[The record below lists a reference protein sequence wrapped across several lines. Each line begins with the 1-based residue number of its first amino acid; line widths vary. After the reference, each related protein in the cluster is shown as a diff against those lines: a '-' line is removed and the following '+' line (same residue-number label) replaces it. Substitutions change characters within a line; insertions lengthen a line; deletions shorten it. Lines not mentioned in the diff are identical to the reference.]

1 LASSFTDIKGF
12 TWDIGGHVQFSHYE
26 DFDRVMDL
34 ALPDGW
40 LHHQRESWVWIA
52 DLAEVF
58 ASQADRATFG
68 ALLAA
73 ERGAVDLSRCD
84 YVEGF
89 DSEKIAASVTRFG
102 VAEWHFVKVA
112 V

>member
-1 LASSFTDIKGF
+1 MSNADPINAAAKDLARSGRAAL
-12 TWDIGGHVQFSHYE
+12 VQFG
-26 DFDRVMDL
+26 L
-34 ALPDGW
+34 A
-40 LHHQRESWVWIA
+40 WVWIA
-52 DLAEVF
+52 DVAEVF

-68 ALLAA
+68 AMLAA

-89 DSEKIAASVTRFG
+89 SAEKIAASVTRFG

>member
-1 LASSFTDIKGF
+1 MSAPSTRDTILDA
-12 TWDIGGHVQFSHYE
+12 
-26 DFDRVMDL
+26 
-34 ALPDGW
+34 A
-40 LHHQRESWVWIA
+40 QRI
-52 DLAEVF
+52 
-58 ASQADRATFG
+58 
-68 ALLAA
+68 AA

-89 DSEKIAASVTRFG
+89 DGEKIAASVTRFG